1 MFASYRLLF
10 NCLHSEDILIFY
22 KTIIQDS
29 LLAVNRTS
37 KHILRYD
44 SLFILIVFD
53 VLNLYLV
60 ITHYQNLLIFFIKS
74 GL

>member
-1 MFASYRLLF
+1 MFASDRLLF

>member
-1 MFASYRLLF
+1 MFASYRLLL